1 MILYHLSDVPSQSIP
16 SGFRLAYLSSH
27 WLIQVASSVANV
39 ALGPPQ
45 VQVAQLDLKSWK
57 FWKAVLAEGLGTLIF
72 VGVVLGASCPSRG
85 SVPGITPDPLQ
96 PALAGGLVVVAL
108 VQVWGEVSGAQ
119 TNPALTLALL
129 CARRLDLL
137 RGAAFILAQSTGAI
151 LASSIFYLVLPQ
163 TAVVQLV
170 TRVSSGGHAGQAL
183 GMEFF
188 STFQLILTV
197 FAVTDQQQQRETSG
211 LGSLAVGFSV
221 TAGTLAAG
229 TFSGGSMNPARS
241 LGPAVVTG
249 IWDDHWAYWMGPIL
263 GAILA
268 GLSFEFFFS
277 SGASQKKLVVCVT
290 CRDVEMVEA
299 ANMSPSSVSTA
310 T

>member
-1 MILYHLSDVPSQSIP
+1 MVIWEDLRSQ
-16 SGFRLAYLSSH
+16 
-27 WLIQVASSVANV
+27 Q
-39 ALGPPQ
+39 
-45 VQVAQLDLKSWK
+45 

-72 VGVVLGASCPSRG
+72 VGVVLGSSCPSRG

-108 VQVWGEVSGAQ
+108 VQVLGDVSGAQ

-137 RGAAFILAQSTGAI
+137 RGTAFILAQSTGAI
-151 LASSIFYLVLPQ
+151 LASSIFYLALPQ
-163 TAVVQLV
+163 TVVVQLV

-183 GMEFF
+183 GIEFF

-197 FAVTDQQQQRETSG
+197 FAVTDQQQQRETGG

-221 TAGTLAAG
+221 TAGTLAAYESCQVPG
-229 TFSGGSMNPARS
+229 ACCGDRD
-241 LGPAVVTG
+241 LGPS
-249 IWDDHWAYWMGPIL
+249 L
-263 GAILA
+263 
-268 GLSFEFFFS
+268 GLSFEFLFS
-277 SGASQKKLVVCVT
+277 SGASQKKLVICVT

-299 ANMSPSSVSTA
+299 ANMSHSSISTA
-310 T
+310 TQHSPPRPQSHPKLEHN